1 MTNNK
6 NEITQAGLD
15 KLVAELDD
23 LKNVKIQEIAIK
35 IKEAKDFGDLS
46 ENAEFDE
53 ARKEQAQVAARI
65 ERLEK
70 IIESAVV
77 VDTSSISVKSVSLGV
92 KVKLYDYDFD
102 EEITY
107 KIVGEAEADPINGFL
122 SAGSPVGNAL
132 LGKKKGDEIEV
143 EVPDGIAKYKIL
155 KISKK

>member
-1 MTNNK
+1 MTNKK

-15 KLVAELDD
+15 KLVAELEE

-70 IIESAVV
+70 IIETSVV
-77 VDTSSISVKSVSLGV
+77 VDTSSISIDSVSIGL
-92 KVKLYDYDFD
+92 KVKLYDCDFD
-102 EEITY
+102 EELTY
-107 KIVGEAEADPINGFL
+107 EIVGEAEADPINGRL
-122 SAGSPVGNAL
+122 SSSSPVGNAL
-132 LGKKKGDEIEV
+132 IGKKKGDEIEV
-143 EVPDGIAKYKIL
+143 EIPDGVAKYKIL